1 MHNGPRDG
9 RRDAHTDVPPNTP
22 QRMATLWIALQDVSP
37 SLGPTMVHPAD
48 PAALA
53 ARIDWVKQPPSPP

>member
-1 MHNGPRDG
+1 M
-9 RRDAHTDVPPNTP
+9 PPNTP
-22 QRMATLWIALQDVSP
+22 QRMATLWIALQDVSA

-53 ARIDWVKQPPSPP
+53 ARIDWVNNSPHHPEHSRLEAA

>member
-1 MHNGPRDG
+1 M
-9 RRDAHTDVPPNTP
+9 PPNTP

-37 SLGPTMVHPAD
+37 SLVPTMVHPAD

-53 ARIDWVKQPPSPP
+53 ARIDWVNSSPPHPKHPRLEVF